1 MPGFAG
7 LFLREV
13 VFRVQRN
20 HVTSAIPTFCL
31 VCQDEAL
38 CWRNCEGPGQ
48 GGASDIRLYVASVL
62 VADRN
67 VNTAAMH
74 LEKKTQPMSLLNV

>member
-1 MPGFAG
+1 M
-7 LFLREV
+7 
-13 VFRVQRN
+13 
-20 HVTSAIPTFCL
+20 TSAIPTFCL
-31 VCQDEAL
+31 ACQDGAL

-67 VNTAAMH
+67 VNTTA
-74 LEKKTQPMSLLNV
+74 LL